1 MTALIADTRERI
13 SQSER
18 LRMTALACFSGLLGV
33 VFIVQLVADEA
44 QAAGLTAA
52 GF

>member
-1 MTALIADTRERI
+1 MAALIADTRERI
-13 SQSER
+13 TNSER
-18 LRMTALACFSGLLGV
+18 LRVTALACFTGLLGV
-33 VFIVQLVADEA
+33 VFIAQLVADEV

>member
-1 MTALIADTRERI
+1 MTALIANTRERI
-13 SQSER
+13 SNSER
-18 LRMTALACFSGLLGV
+18 VRMTALACFSGLLGV

>member
-1 MTALIADTRERI
+1 MTALIADTRDRI
-13 SQSER
+13 SHSER

-33 VFIVQLVADEA
+33 VFIAQLVADEA
-44 QAAGLTAA
+44 QAV

>member
-13 SQSER
+13 SKSER
-18 LRMTALACFSGLLGV
+18 LRVTALTCFSVLLGV
-33 VFIVQLVADEA
+33 VFIAQLVADEV

>member
-1 MTALIADTRERI
+1 MA
-13 SQSER
+13 
-18 LRMTALACFSGLLGV
+18 ALACFSGLLAV

-44 QAAGLTAA
+44 QAAGLSAA

>member
-13 SQSER
+13 SKSER
-18 LRMTALACFSGLLGV
+18 LRMAALGAFSGLLGV
-33 VFIVQLVADEA
+33 VFIAQLVADEA
-44 QAAGLTAA
+44 QAAGLIAA

>member
-1 MTALIADTRERI
+1 MTALIANTRERI
-13 SQSER
+13 ANSER
-18 LRMTALACFSGLLGV
+18 VRTIALASFSGLLAL
-33 VFIVQLVADEA
+33 VFIAQLVADEA

>member
-13 SQSER
+13 SNSES
-18 LRMTALACFSGLLGV
+18 LRMTALACFSGLLAV
-33 VFIVQLVADEA
+33 VFIAQLVADEV